1 MRKQSMLFRRKA
13 AGMMAAVMM
22 FSVLPV
28 PAVSFAEM
36 EDSPLGILT
45 SEYKKAAT
53 ASNAQKATASNALK
67 AMAASIEG
75 TTYYVDAENGD
86 DTADGKSEE
95 TAWKTF
101 DRVNAKTFLPGDKI
115 LLKADGIWNQPLNP
129 KGSGRDGEPIIIDM
143 YGEGKRPVINGNG
156 TSGPSITGAVTIY
169 NEEYWEIYNL
179 EVTNLEA
186 TDKPGE
192 AMDSGTSERA
202 GILIYSSNQEKI
214 YKHIVVKNCYVHD
227 VNSSFSGMKTS
238 GGIIVVGHYLDKDG
252 NRVTVDDNGN
262 LTAKAMGRAAFE
274 DVLIEG
280 NYVKNVAIEGIR
292 NKCNT
297 DIGSSGWGRNEFLK
311 NFSDVTIR
319 NNYLQDVVGDGIV
332 LTETKGGLVEGNM
345 VNSSCG
351 LDRGN
356 VNYAQCWTMFAD
368 DVTVQYNEA
377 YGNKFGYDDGEAF
390 DSDMMNENNI
400 FQYNLSHDCG
410 GGAMLFMSSQR
421 NTTFRYNVSINDGF
435 GTYPK
440 GNRLHQQTF
449 HYDNTSSAGANVGK
463 IYNNTIVV
471 FGEGKQTA
479 LFGGS
484 AKKTCFIDFRNNI
497 VLAED
502 GAKVT
507 FGVVENANHKSTI
520 HKDSVIENN
529 CFWPASIANTESGEI
544 LTVEN
549 LKAKGNIFAD
559 PKLENYKAGE
569 KYSEFVYPLDELEL
583 LADSD
588 YTKERI
594 QELVKPYQ
602 LTEGSPCIQAG
613 QRIEG
618 MPTED
623 ILGNTIAGRVDI
635 GALEYS
641 SEDEAAEQ
649 VEEVNLVTTLGTVPV
664 LPANLQVVLEGE
676 TYQYPVE
683 WEELTKEDC
692 MTAGVLHVTGHLPG
706 LSNEASAVIVVAD
719 KAESFGEVEVTTY
732 AGIYPELPKQVSAVF
747 EGGLTM
753 ELDVTWNPLKLE
765 DYAHAGELTVEGRI
779 EGMNQTCQA
788 KVIILGQIGDGT
800 TVCETTTVKDGYVQQ
815 NDGNKA
821 YGASDPNVI
830 KVKTANNAPSYT
842 RRGLVEFDLSDQTDM
857 LESATSIRIK
867 MQMTRPV
874 SDADYKSIN
883 KHFYL
888 KVYEI
893 DDTWEEN
900 TITWNKLPDGASD
913 RLVIKDK
920 KIVYTDIRDK
930 HDNIVELDVTD
941 WVKKSYAEDGQ
952 TTFSFLMVTDYFGE
966 FGTGDNGGID
976 FASKEGAAAKNQMA
990 PTMVLSNVYE
1000 TAVEAAVVST
1010 PAGKVPTLPETV
1022 KVTYSNGEE
1031 KDVAVEWDS
1040 IPAASYQA
1048 EGTFKVSG
1056 KAEGVNLPVICTVQV
1071 MEAMGKVISVNEI
1084 APIIQLT
1091 GTPWEELGLPDSVTV
1106 LLDNGKEA
1114 EVGIEYW
1121 FPDNAYD
1128 AEKAFAYTCIGYLAL
1143 AGHETIEN
1151 PRQIV
1156 ATVNVTIIE
1165 PEDKNALLVLYT
1177 EAANLIN
1184 DGETDK
1190 LTEKA
1195 KADFMEAFDAASAVL
1210 VNTKATERE
1219 VHTAY
1224 TELMEVIWNM
1234 EKEENRKADTDALR
1248 DLVLIAESKNK
1259 KDYTEESYDALK
1271 EAMIGAKALLKDKNL
1286 TVADQAQVDEAYQVL
1301 QEAIDGLELKGNP
1314 VTPVKV
1320 LTGIEI
1326 TSLPDKT
1333 EYTAGDEL
1341 NVKGLV
1347 VEAVY
1352 DDNSRKGISGYEVSK
1367 VNMTVPGTKE
1377 VVVTY
1382 RVAVNDVIRVFADS
1396 FEITVLPKQTEP
1408 EEPEVP
1414 VVVGVEIASLPDK
1427 TEYVEGE
1434 TFDSTGLSVEAVYGD
1449 GSRKTVTEFKIT
1461 GADTDKA
1468 GVKEVIVTYH
1478 AVVNGAVKVFADTF
1492 EITVKE
1498 KPSDNNGD
1506 DNNGDNN
1513 NSNSSSGSST
1523 RRVSSGS
1530 AAQWV
1535 LQGTIWKYK
1544 KADGSYAVNT
1554 WENINGKWY
1563 HFDRE
1568 GNMQTGW
1575 ILDGQTWY
1583 KLGTDGA
1590 MLTGWVKDESDGFWY
1605 YLDESGAMKV
1615 GWIVVNGRWYYLNPL
1630 SKGHTG
1636 WHDQGDG
1643 HWIMGTPEDGNRPL
1657 GSMYSNEMTPDGH
1670 QVDESG
1676 SRIR

>member
-1 MRKQSMLFRRKA
+1 MRKQNMLFRRKT

-22 FSVLPV
+22 LSVLPV
-28 PAVSFAEM
+28 PAVSFAETK
-36 EDSPLGILT
+36 DSPFGMLT

-53 ASNAQKATASNALK
+53 ASNAQKATAANAMK
-67 AMAASIEG
+67 ALAASIEG

-143 YGEGKRPVINGNG
+143 YGEGNRPVINGNG

-186 TDKPGE
+186 TDKAGE
-192 AMDSGTSERA
+192 AMDNGTSERA

-252 NRVTVDDNGN
+252 NRVTVDDNGK

-520 HKDSVIENN
+520 HPNSVIENN

-549 LKAKGNIFAD
+549 LKAKGNLFAD

-602 LTEGSPCIQAG
+602 LTEGSPCIRAG

-623 ILGNTIAGRVDI
+623 IMGNTIAGRVDI

-641 SEDEAAEQ
+641 SEDETAEQ
-649 VEEVNLVTTLGTVPV
+649 VEEVHLVTTLGNIPN
-664 LPANLQVVLEGE
+664 LPATLQVVLEGE
-676 TYQYPVE
+676 NDSYPVE
-683 WEELTKEDC
+683 WDELTKEDC
-692 MTAGVLHVTGHLPG
+692 MTAGIIQLSGKLPG
-706 LSNEASAVIVVAD
+706 LSNEASAVIVVTD
-719 KAESFGEVEVTTY
+719 KAESFEEVEVTTY
-732 AGIYPELPKQVSAVF
+732 AGIYPELPKQIAAVF

-753 ELDVTWNPLKLE
+753 DLGVTWNPLILE
-765 DYAHAGELTVEGRI
+765 QYGHAGELTVEGKV
-779 EGMNQTCQA
+779 EGINQTCQA
-788 KVIILGQIGDGT
+788 KVIVLGQIGDGT
-800 TVCETTTVKDGYVQQ
+800 TIKEVETTKDAYVQQ
-815 NDGNKA
+815 SDGNKA
-821 YGASDPNVI
+821 YGASDANVI

-842 RRGLVEFDLSDQTDM
+842 RRGLVGFDISEQKDM
-857 LESATSIRIK
+857 IESATSIRIK
-867 MQMTRPV
+867 LQMTRPTT
-874 SDADYKSIN
+874 ADHYKTIN

-893 DDTWEEN
+893 GDGWEEDKV
-900 TITWNKLPDGASD
+900 TWNTTPACDAEH
-913 RLVIKDK
+913 LVIKDK
-920 KIVYTDIRDK
+920 KIVYMDIRDK
-930 HDNIVELDVTD
+930 NDNIVELDVTD
-941 WVKKSYAEDGQ
+941 WVKRAYAEDGQ
-952 TTFSFLMVTDYFGE
+952 TTFTFLIVTDYFGE

-976 FASKEGAAAKNQMA
+976 FASKEGAAANGQMA

-1010 PAGKVPTLPETV
+1010 PAGKEPTLPETV

-1031 KDVAVEWDS
+1031 KEVAVEWDK
-1040 IPAASYQA
+1040 IPAASYQI
-1048 EGTFKVSG
+1048 EGTFQVSG
-1056 KAEGVNLPVICTVQV
+1056 KAEGVNLPVLCTVQV
-1071 MEAMGKVISVNEI
+1071 MEAMGKVVAVNEI

-1091 GTPWEELGLPDSVTV
+1091 GTAWDELGLPDSVTV

-1128 AEKAFAYTCIGYLAL
+1128 AEKAFSYTCIGYLAL

-1151 PRQIV
+1151 PKQIV
-1156 ATVNVTIIE
+1156 ATVNVTVIE

-1177 EAANLIN
+1177 EAAKLVN

-1195 KADFMEAFDAASAVL
+1195 NIAFMKAFDAASEVL

-1219 VHTAY
+1219 IHQAY
-1224 TELMEVIWNM
+1224 TELMEVIWSM
-1234 EKEENRKADTDALR
+1234 EKEENLKADTDELR
-1248 DLVLIAESKNK
+1248 DLVLIADSKNK
-1259 KDYTEESYDALK
+1259 KDYTEDSYNVLK
-1271 EAMIGAKALLKDKNL
+1271 EAAASAKVLLKDKNL
-1286 TVADQAQVDEAYQVL
+1286 TVADQEQVDEAYRVL
-1301 QEAIDGLELKGNP
+1301 KEAIEGLERKEEP
-1314 VTPVKV
+1314 VKPVKV
-1320 LTGIEI
+1320 MTGIKI

-1333 EYTAGDEL
+1333 EYTAGEEL
-1341 NVKGLV
+1341 NIKGLT

-1352 DDNSRKGISGYEVSK
+1352 DDNSRKGISGYEVSR

-1377 VVVTY
+1377 ITVTY
-1382 RVAVNDVIRVFADS
+1382 RVAVNDVIHVFVDS
-1396 FEITVLPKQTEP
+1396 FEITVLAKQEP
-1408 EEPEVP
+1408 EKPETPSVT
-1414 VVVGVEIASLPDK
+1414 EIEVTSLPAK
-1427 TEYVEGE
+1427 LEYVEGE
-1434 TFDSTGLSVEAVYGD
+1434 AFDAAGLQVEAVYSD
-1449 GSRKTVTEFKIT
+1449 GSRKAVTEFKLA
-1461 GADTDKA
+1461 GADTSKA
-1468 GVKEVIVTYH
+1468 GVHEVVVTCH
-1478 AVVNGAVKVFADTF
+1478 IVVNGAVKVFADTF

-1498 KPSDNNGD
+1498 KPE
-1506 DNNGDNN
+1506 DNN
-1513 NSNSSSGSST
+1513 NNNSHSGGSST
-1523 RRVSSGS
+1523 RRASSAYS

-1535 LQGTIWKYK
+1535 LQGTIWRYR
-1544 KADGSYAVNT
+1544 KADGRYAANT
-1554 WENINGKWY
+1554 WEHINGKWY
-1563 HFDRE
+1563 HFDKDSI
-1568 GNMQTGW
+1568 MQTGW

-1583 KLGTDGA
+1583 KLGADGA
-1590 MLTGWVKDESDGFWY
+1590 MQTGWIKDESDGFWY
-1605 YLDESGAMKV
+1605 YLDESSGAMKV
-1615 GWIVVNGRWYYLNPL
+1615 GWVVVNGRWYYLNPL

-1636 WHDQGDG
+1636 WQESDDG
-1643 HWIMGTPEDGNRPL
+1643 RWIMGTPKEGNRPL
-1657 GSMYSNEMTPDGH
+1657 GSMYSNEKTPDGH
-1670 QVDESG
+1670 LVDESG
-1676 SRIR
+1676 SRIQ